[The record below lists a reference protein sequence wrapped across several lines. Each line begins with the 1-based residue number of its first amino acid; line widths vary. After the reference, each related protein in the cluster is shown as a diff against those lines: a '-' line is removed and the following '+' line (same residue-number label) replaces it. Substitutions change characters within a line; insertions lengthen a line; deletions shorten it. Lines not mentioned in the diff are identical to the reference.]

1 MPIPIGARFEDLSPT
16 FAGGEFFGVLF
27 LGRPL
32 TVLHPTRSRVQQQ
45 GSVDLAI
52 AI

>member
-16 FAGGEFFGVLF
+16 FAFFGVLF